1 MGFMDFVH
9 GALDVA
15 GFIPGV
21 GAIADGI
28 NAGIYAAE
36 GDWGNAALSLAA
48 AVPGVGDAAAVVGKT
63 AKIAGKAAKAAKT
76 TKAAKTV
83 KVAKAAKSSNAL
95 SKLKGM
101 CSWIKNIAGKAKTG
115 AKKIADKLGKITD
128 FVKQKLRN
136 KKKSK
141 KAGSCFTGD
150 MTVCVENGYC
160 FITEIQNGDDI
171 YTRNAETG
179 EEGIR
184 KVYNAVQSEAHTIY
198 HIQLDGKEEIKTTA
212 YHPFFVKEK
221 GWVNAI
227 NLKDGDLLETMAGE
241 ALVTKIF
248 KIRHEEP
255 VKVYNFQVEE
265 WESYFV
271 SGMQVYVHNGNPC
284 AASRTPP
291 PNGTRSTTI
300 SNDVLDHPRK
310 GSALKVDEVKPTYE
324 KDPITGKMKMVQEF
338 PATAQAHGFNDLV
351 DNYAGY
357 ATKTPL
363 KNATLYQLEG
373 SLNGVPGRFEW
384 IIQDGYVTHRMFIQN
399 GTMNGVPIKP

>member
-1 MGFMDFVH
+1 MDFVH

-141 KAGSCFTGD
+141 KC
-150 MTVCVENGYC
+150 VCS
-160 FITEIQNGDDI
+160 
-171 YTRNAETG
+171 
-179 EEGIR
+179 
-184 KVYNAVQSEAHTIY
+184 K
-198 HIQLDGKEEIKTTA
+198 
-212 YHPFFVKEK
+212 
-221 GWVNAI
+221 
-227 NLKDGDLLETMAGE
+227 
-241 ALVTKIF
+241 
-248 KIRHEEP
+248 
-255 VKVYNFQVEE
+255 
-265 WESYFV
+265 
-271 SGMQVYVHNGNPC
+271 
-284 AASRTPP
+284 
-291 PNGTRSTTI
+291 
-300 SNDVLDHPRK
+300 
-310 GSALKVDEVKPTYE
+310 
-324 KDPITGKMKMVQEF
+324 
-338 PATAQAHGFNDLV
+338 
-351 DNYAGY
+351 
-357 ATKTPL
+357 
-363 KNATLYQLEG
+363 
-373 SLNGVPGRFEW
+373 
-384 IIQDGYVTHRMFIQN
+384 
-399 GTMNGVPIKP
+399 